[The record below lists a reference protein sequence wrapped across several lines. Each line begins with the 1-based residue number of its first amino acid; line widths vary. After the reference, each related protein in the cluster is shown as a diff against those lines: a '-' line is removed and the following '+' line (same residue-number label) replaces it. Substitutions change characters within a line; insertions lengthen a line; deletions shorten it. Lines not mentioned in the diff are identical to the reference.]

1 MKIGSA
7 RKALDDTSFLKGS
20 TIRASA
26 LKELAEMED
35 PEAAEALVSAVD
47 ENSPSATKARELLEA
62 DRKTGWGDKL
72 WMIWA
77 QKRQPWLRKTL
88 QTRGTIYSRPDCRI
102 GVLSRLVLGGQWNA
116 DAGTA
121 KLVSVFLNDP
131 DLHVQGAARQYFDGL
146 QKHVPKLWMET
157 LLRAK
162 LFTSISSGR
171 KAAEV
176 LSLFLHSDMCTL
188 ACSAAECLATW
199 PVADRALALL
209 LAGKELELPVDQAM
223 AFAVSEYQ
231 HDVRQIV
238 AMGAMVYL
246 DRVMAS
252 GTDFTVAL
260 AFKSGRPAKLSAT
273 PPTILEALQLLRAED
288 VEIATAA
295 YKWLSVLPRDKQ
307 INDLM
312 VDDWFRT
319 EDPHV
324 GKLLRFG
331 KRFPSEPG
339 REVLLRLLWG
349 DIKGYLEMDD
359 SDCAFLSE
367 ALIAA
372 SAAHRTA
379 IVETIKS
386 SGDEELVD
394 RFRRASLLAQSSGSS
409 DAFFMCDRK

>member
-1 MKIGSA
+1 MKIECA

-20 TIRASA
+20 NIRAAA

-35 PEAAEALVSAVD
+35 PLAAEALVSAVD
-47 ENSPSATKARELLEA
+47 ENSPSATKAQEILEA
-62 DRKTGWGDKL
+62 DRKPGWGDKL

-88 QTRGTIYSRPDCRI
+88 QTRGTTFSRPDCRVGI
-102 GVLSRLVLGGQWNA
+102 LSRLVLGGQWKA

-121 KLVSVFLNDP
+121 KLVSAFVNDA
-131 DLHVQGAARQYFDGL
+131 DLYVQGAARQYFDGL

-162 LFTSISSGR
+162 LFARISGGR

-176 LSLFLHSDMCTL
+176 LSLFLYSDMCTL

-199 PVADRALALL
+199 PVADRVLVLL
-209 LAGKELELPVDQAM
+209 LAGKESELPLDQET
-223 AFAVSEYQ
+223 AFAVAEYN
-231 HDVRQIV
+231 HDARDIV

-252 GTDFTVAL
+252 GADFIVAL
-260 AFKSGRPAKLSAT
+260 AFKSGRPAKLAVTPAT
-273 PPTILEALQLLRAED
+273 IMEALGLLRAES

-307 INDLM
+307 VNDLM

-331 KRFPSEPG
+331 KRFPSDAG

-359 SDCAFLSE
+359 ADCALL
-367 ALIAA
+367 AKVLTDA
-372 SAAHRTA
+372 SAIHRTT
-379 IVETIKS
+379 IVATIQS
-386 SGDEELVD
+386 SGNDEMAD
-394 RFRRASLLAQSSGSS
+394 RFKRASLVVQGNGSS
-409 DAFFMCDRK
+409 DAFFTCDRK

>member
-1 MKIGSA
+1 MKFERA

-20 TIRASA
+20 STRASA

-62 DRKTGWGDKL
+62 DRKPGWGDKL

-88 QTRGTIYSRPDCRI
+88 QTRGSIFSRPDCRI
-102 GVLSRLVLGGQWNA
+102 GVLSRLVLGGQWQA

-131 DLHVQGAARQYFDGL
+131 DQQVQGAARQYFEGL

-162 LFTSISSGR
+162 RFERITSGR

-199 PVADRALALL
+199 PVADRVLALL
-209 LAGKELELPVDQAM
+209 LAGKESELPLDQET
-223 AFAVSEYQ
+223 AFAVAEYQ
-231 HDVRQIV
+231 HDVRQMV

-246 DRVMAS
+246 DRVMTS
-252 GTDFTVAL
+252 GADFTVAL

-273 PPTILEALQLLRAED
+273 PPTILKVLGLLRAEHD
-288 VEIATAA
+288 EIATAA

-307 INDLM
+307 CNDIL

-319 EDPHV
+319 DDPHV

-331 KRFPSEPG
+331 KRFPSDPG

-367 ALIAA
+367 ALVAA
-372 SAAHRTA
+372 SNSHRTA
-379 IVETIKS
+379 IVNVIKT
-386 SGDEELVD
+386 SGNDDLSD
-394 RFRRASLLAQSSGSS
+394 RFRRASLLAQSNGSS

>member
-1 MKIGSA
+1 MKIKRA
-7 RKALDDTSFLKGS
+7 RKGLDDTSFLKGS
-20 TIRASA
+20 FTRASA

-35 PEAAEALVSAVD
+35 PEAAETLVSAVD
-47 ENSPSATKARELLEA
+47 ENSPSATKVRELLEA
-62 DRKTGWGDKL
+62 DRKPGWGDKL

-88 QTRGTIYSRPDCRI
+88 QTRGTTYSRTDCRI
-102 GVLSRLVLGGQWNA
+102 GVLSRLVLGGQWKA

-121 KLVSVFLNDP
+121 KLVSVFLNDA
-131 DLHVQGAARQYFDGL
+131 DLHVQGASRQYFAGL
-146 QKHVPKLWMET
+146 QKHVPKMWMEI

-162 LFTSISSGR
+162 LFNVISSGR
-171 KAAEV
+171 KAAET
-176 LSLFLHSDMCTL
+176 LSSFLYSNDSTL
-188 ACSAAECLATW
+188 ACSAGECVLTW
-199 PVADRALALL
+199 PVADRVLALL
-209 LAGKELELPVDQAM
+209 LAGKELELPLDQET
-223 AFAVSEYQ
+223 AFAVAEYQ
-231 HDVRQIV
+231 QDVREIV
-238 AMGAMVYL
+238 AMGSMVYL

-252 GTDFTVAL
+252 GADFTVSLAL
-260 AFKSGRPAKLSAT
+260 KSGRPTKLAVT
-273 PPTILEALQLLRAED
+273 PATILEALGLLRAEN

-307 INDLM
+307 VNDLM

-331 KRFPSEPG
+331 KRFPSDTG

-359 SDCAFLSE
+359 ADCALLAE

-372 SAAHRTA
+372 SATHCAA
-379 IVETIKS
+379 IVKTIKG
-386 SGDEELVD
+386 SGDDEMAD
-394 RFRRASLLAQSSGSS
+394 RFRRASLLAQSNGSS

>member
-1 MKIGSA
+1 MKIVRA

-26 LKELAEMED
+26 LKELAEMEE

-47 ENSPSATKARELLEA
+47 ENSPSATKAQELLEA
-62 DRKTGWGDKL
+62 DRKPGWGDKL

-88 QTRGTIYSRPDCRI
+88 QTRGTIFSRPDCRI
-102 GVLSRLVLGGQWNA
+102 GILSRLVLGGQWKA

-121 KLVSVFLNDP
+121 KLVSAFVNDP
-131 DLHVQGAARQYFDGL
+131 DLQVQGAARQYFDGL

-162 LFTSISSGR
+162 LFTRINSGR

-176 LSLFLHSDMCTL
+176 LSSFLHSDMCTL
-188 ACSAAECLATW
+188 ACSATECLATW

-209 LAGKELELPVDQAM
+209 LAGKESELPVDQAM

-238 AMGAMVYL
+238 AMGATVYL

-273 PPTILEALQLLRAED
+273 PPTILEALGLLL
-288 VEIATAA
+288 T
-295 YKWLSVLPRDKQ
+295 
-307 INDLM
+307 
-312 VDDWFRT
+312 T
-319 EDPHV
+319 
-324 GKLLRFG
+324 
-331 KRFPSEPG
+331 
-339 REVLLRLLWG
+339 LLWMTG
-349 DIKGYLEMDD
+349 FEPRIHMWASCYALGNGSRPNPDARSCSVCCGGTSRGILRWMTRI
-359 SDCAFLSE
+359 ARFLRRLWLGRQQ
-367 ALIAA
+367 LIV
-372 SAAHRTA
+372 T
-379 IVETIKS
+379 
-386 SGDEELVD
+386 
-394 RFRRASLLAQSSGSS
+394 
-409 DAFFMCDRK
+409 